1 MDDPRHPNGSR
12 KRVRVPRAKL
22 PGWLDWVITIA
33 LGIGV
38 ALLCRNFVAEPY
50 LVPSGSMLE
59 TIHAGDRVLGEK
71 VSFRFDA
78 PKRGQVITFQ
88 DPDAADT
95 TLIKRVIATE
105 GQVVDLVD
113 GKVVVDG
120 QTLDEP
126 YTLGKVSE
134 PIYRHSK
141 SLSEPISYPFTVP
154 AGCVWVMGDNRTNSL
169 DSRYY
174 GPVPVSS
181 ISSRAVA
188 IFWPPSD
195 FATL

>member
-1 MDDPRHPNGSR
+1 MSNNEFR
-12 KRVRVPRAKL
+12 L
-22 PGWLDWVITIA
+22 PGWLDLLLTLACTLALVFFIRTFIA
-33 LGIGV
+33 
-38 ALLCRNFVAEPY
+38 ETY
-50 LVPSGSMLE
+50 EVPSGSMLE
-59 TIHAGDRVLGEK
+59 TIQIGDRLVGEK
-71 VSFRFDA
+71 VSLHWRKPQPGDVVTFD
-78 PKRGQVITFQ
+78 
-88 DPDAADT
+88 DPDGSGV

-126 YTLGKVSE
+126 YTLGKPSE
-134 PIYRHSK
+134 AIYRHSK
-141 SLSEPISYPFTVP
+141 VLSEPISYPFTVP